1 MQIIVQQYFVIFLP
15 FKQSSL
21 NNFGMKKSS
30 IIRIS
35 AKDPFYESERQ
46 LRNRILLRPIGVPD
60 HAWEMNDEKSW
71 HFLAI
76 ENDTVIGCVVLFPLD
91 GEKHKAQ
98 LMQMAV
104 ESDQQG
110 KGIGKLLVDELLNF
124 CRAKNITEVI
134 CHSRSNVVEFYL
146 KSGFEIYGEPFTEVG
161 IPHFNMRI
169 NLRS

>member
-1 MQIIVQQYFVIFLP
+1 M
-15 FKQSSL
+15 KQP
-21 NNFGMKKSS
+21 S

-35 AKDPFYESERQ
+35 TKDPRYQSERQ
-46 LRNRILLRPIGVPD
+46 LRNRILLRPIGMPD

-76 ENDTVIGCVVLFPLD
+76 ENDNVIGCVVLFPLD
-91 GEKHKAQ
+91 DEKQKAQ

-110 KGIGKLLVDELLNF
+110 KGIGKLLVNELLSF
-124 CRAKNITEVI
+124 CRSQNMTEVI

-146 KSGFEIYGEPFTEVG
+146 KSGFEIYDEPFTEVG
-161 IPHFNMRI
+161 IPHYHMRI